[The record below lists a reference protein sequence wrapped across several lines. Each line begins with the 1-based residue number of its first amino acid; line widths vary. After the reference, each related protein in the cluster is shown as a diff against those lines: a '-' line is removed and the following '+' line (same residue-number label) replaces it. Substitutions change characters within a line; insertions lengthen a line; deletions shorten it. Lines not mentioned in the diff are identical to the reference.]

1 MKKIYFSIFIF
12 VLSNSI
18 WSQETAVIPNDTK
31 EEVVPIAVIEEIP
44 IFPGCEDVERKE
56 RMNCFQLKLSEHI
69 QKNLKYPKEAEK
81 KGIVGRVTIMFVIN
95 KEGEIENIV
104 SRGPANGKILED
116 EARRIVSLLPKMTPG
131 FQRGKPVKVRYALPF
146 NFNLK

>member
-56 RMNCFQLKLSEHI
+56 
-69 QKNLKYPKEAEK
+69 KNE
-81 KGIVGRVTIMFVIN
+81 
-95 KEGEIENIV
+95 
-104 SRGPANGKILED
+104 
-116 EARRIVSLLPKMTPG
+116 
-131 FQRGKPVKVRYALPF
+131 
-146 NFNLK
+146 